1 MMAKVSSTQPKSPAR
16 IPQSPSAEVK
26 ELQIAAIGID
36 SSHLPEFTKRFR
48 KERELGKTRCRVTQM
63 WTDGNHKMPADEV
76 EKWRLQAEAEGVV
89 MTDSLDAVLDA
100 ADGVM
105 VLAVDGN
112 RHLELARK
120 ALERGLPTYI
130 DKPLTCDLADAR
142 KILDLATRHNA
153 PCYSASSLR
162 FANEV
167 KRLDR
172 LGLGQL
178 HTIDAYGPGEL
189 NDAMKGLF
197 FYGIHTIEMVDAM
210 WGGGVKKVRADSTPD
225 RDIVQLQYQDGRYA
239 HLRMERK
246 GAYDFG
252 ATVHGQD
259 AIHVFKVDF
268 SEVYNRLVE
277 GMTGFFEGGPA
288 PAKLDSLVET
298 IAVIEAA
305 HHSIERQGQWV
316 DMPKLD

>member
-1 MMAKVSSTQPKSPAR
+1 MPETTSQANRIGQAPAVATPATR
-16 IPQSPSAEVK
+16 

-36 SSHLPEFTKRFR
+36 SSHLPEFSKRIR
-48 KERELGKTRCRVTQM
+48 KLRLEGKTRCRVTQM

-76 EKWRLQAEAEGVV
+76 QKWRLQAEAEGVV
-89 MTDSLDAVLDA
+89 MAGSMDAALEG

-112 RHLELARK
+112 RHLELAEK
-120 ALERGLPTYI
+120 ALTRSLPTYI
-130 DKPLTCDLADAR
+130 DKPLTCNLPDAR
-142 KILDLATRHNA
+142 RILELARKHNT

-167 KRLDR
+167 RGLDKLD
-172 LGLGQL
+172 LGRIES
-178 HTIDAYGPGEL
+178 IDAYGPGEL

-210 WGGGVKKVRADSTPD
+210 WGGGIAKVRCDQTPD
-225 RDIVQLQYQDGRYA
+225 RDIVQLQYKDGRYA

-252 ATVHGQD
+252 ATVHGEK
-259 AIHVFKVDF
+259 AIHSFKVDF
-268 SEVYNRLVE
+268 SQIYDRLIE
-277 GMTGFFEGGPA
+277 GMTSFFEGGGPPA
-288 PAKLDSLVET
+288 TLDRLVEA
-298 IAVIEAA
+298 IAVIESA
-305 HHSIERQGQWV
+305 HASAESGGGWV
-316 DMPKLD
+316 DLPKLD